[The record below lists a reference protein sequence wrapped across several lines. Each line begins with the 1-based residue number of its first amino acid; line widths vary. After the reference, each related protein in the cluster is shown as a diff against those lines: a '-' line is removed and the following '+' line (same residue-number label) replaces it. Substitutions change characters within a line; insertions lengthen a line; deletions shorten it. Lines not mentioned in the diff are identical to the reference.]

1 MSQQPPEPIRSQDG
15 RWEWDGQAW
24 RPVTPIASVSSRA
37 GEPPPPP
44 WAAQTQPAARGGGG
58 QAVASLVL
66 GILSLVAWLLP
77 IAGIPIAGIGLLLG
91 ILGVTRGSRRGMAVA
106 GIVLSAIGLLLSVIN
121 AAIGAY
127 LGATGQLR
135 TFG

>member
-15 RWEWDGQAW
+15 RWEWDGQTW
-24 RPVTPIASVSSRA
+24 RPVTPVASVSRA
-37 GEPPPPP
+37 GEPSQPP
-44 WAAQTQPAARGGGG
+44 WIAQAPPSAARGGGG

-77 IAGIPIAGIGLLLG
+77 IAGIPVAGIGLLLG

-106 GIVLSAIGLLLSVIN
+106 GIVLSAIGLLLAVIN

-135 TFG
+135 FG